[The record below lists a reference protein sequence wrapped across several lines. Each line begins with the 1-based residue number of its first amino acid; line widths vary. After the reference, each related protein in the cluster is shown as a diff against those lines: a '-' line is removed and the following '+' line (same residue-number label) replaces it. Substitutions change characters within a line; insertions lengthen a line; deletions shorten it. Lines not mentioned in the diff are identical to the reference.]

1 MITCVQRTHKRF
13 LPALS
18 AVDSQ
23 IPLLISVKDKI
34 ANILALVDHM
44 VSVSAVQ
51 TLLLLH
57 GRSLRQ
63 SVNEQAKLCSNAA
76 FFLFVFTKSSG
87 HGPDL
92 VCRPQFANSCLK
104 SIHIQHV

>member
-76 FFLFVFTKSSG
+76 FF
-87 HGPDL
+87 
-92 VCRPQFANSCLK
+92 VCFYKIKWSWARFGLQATVCQLLP
-104 SIHIQHV
+104 